1 MTENKREKIINLD
14 ECVIN
19 ALNLFI
25 ERGLSRL
32 PIDEFKRPIVVGSG
46 NAAVTGKI
54 LVGNRNA
61 VFADEG
67 TFLQKLKAAKNI
79 DGGIIVSSSGRKHA
93 PIIARELKKTG
104 LKIILLTN
112 NENSPAGK
120 MSDKEYVFP
129 KNTEPYSYNT
139 STYLGMILAKTREN
153 PKAIIKAIKSINKKI
168 PKNLKKFDSFFFIIP
183 SELEIMKEI
192 FMNKFDELFGARI
205 SVRVFTIE
213 QAKHAKTIV
222 PSDKEFFVSF
232 GCKNNLFG
240 KGRRIEIPLPKNADY
255 GTLMAIGYYFI
266 GKIQEQNIPYFKE
279 NIGNYLKQYAKIF
292 GEEVL

>member
-1 MTENKREKIINLD
+1 MTEIINLD

-25 ERGLSRL
+25 ERGLLHL
-32 PIDEFKRPIVVGSG
+32 PAIEFKGPIVVGSG

-54 LVGNRNA
+54 LMSGKEA

-67 TFLQKLKAAKNI
+67 TFLQKLKASKNV
-79 DGGIIVSSSGRKHA
+79 DGGIIISSSGRKHA
-93 PIIARELKKTG
+93 PMIARELKKKG

-120 MSDKEYVFP
+120 ICDKEYVFP

-183 SELEIMKEI
+183 PELELMKEI

-213 QAKHAKTIV
+213 QTKHAKTIV
-222 PSDKEFFVSF
+222 PSDKELFVSF

-240 KGRRIEIPLPKNADY
+240 KDKTKRIEIPLPKGADY
-255 GTLMAIGYYFI
+255 GALMAIGYYFI
-266 GKIQEQNIPYFKE
+266 GKIQEQNQPYFQE
-279 NIGNYLKQYAKIF
+279 NLESYLRQGY
-292 GEEVL
+292 G